1 MDMEFHTQLPV
12 DQAVRHLQNAIKGR
26 APAPLAQQIK
36 PHLEGDVTPERVC
49 LYRKRGI
56 SSWYGQFQGRF
67 TTDGG
72 ETRLIG
78 RFVRVPGVFM
88 TMWAGFLIAW
98 SILLTVAVVSRWR
111 WPDSAAWLVAA
122 LLAASV
128 GSGTFWF
135 RAKNARIEAELLRDE
150 IAERLKGPGA

>member
-1 MDMEFHTQLPV
+1 MDMEFQTRLPI
-12 DQAVRHLQNAIKGR
+12 DQAVRHLKTAIQER
-26 APAPLAQQIK
+26 AVASLAQRLR
-36 PHLEGDVTPERVC
+36 PHLEGEVTPERVL

-67 TTDGG
+67 TTEGG
-72 ETRLIG
+72 GTRLIG
-78 RFVRVPGVFM
+78 HFVRVPGVFM
-88 TMWAGFLIAW
+88 TLWAGFLIAW
-98 SILLTVAVVSRWR
+98 AIVLTIAVVIRWQ
-111 WPDSAAWLVAA
+111 WPDSVAWLVAA